1 MISAIALTMQTDLN
15 ATAYRAR
22 VSVLQGAAMG
32 GSGQARQ
39 AGRHQ
44 LSRWQL
50 GNLCFGLFGV
60 QIVWGLQNANTS
72 RIFQTLG
79 ARIDE
84 LPMLWIAGP
93 IAGLLVQ
100 PIIGEW
106 SDRTSSRWGRRRPF
120 MVAGALLAAIA
131 LVVMAGAKT
140 LWAASLMLW
149 LLTIS
154 VNIVMEPFRALMADL
169 VPDKERDGG
178 FAMQAL
184 FIGAGAVFASIL
196 PWAFVHWAGLPASS
210 PAGEV
215 PMPVRLAFYT
225 GAAGLLIAVGWTVLS
240 TRERPLTA
248 ADRQDRRMTDGAPEH
263 RGALLR
269 RGAKWVALAVII
281 AAANAILLQRR
292 EGYLLAAVV
301 GTFGGLYWLASRS
314 GLEGRGPVE
323 AIASE
328 IIGMPAVMRRLALV
342 QFFTWFGLFAMWV
355 YTVPAVAGRYYGN
368 PAAGTP
374 AFEGAANW
382 VGILF
387 AGYNGVAALVALA
400 LPAIVRRLG
409 RRKTHALC
417 LAAGAAGLMGLIQV
431 GSPAWLWLPIV
442 AIGCAWASILS
453 IPYAIVAQTVRPERM
468 GVYMGIHNIF
478 LVLPQLVAAS
488 VLGPFVG
495 GLLNGDAT
503 GALALA
509 GAALLVAAVLSLTVP
524 TAE

>member
-1 MISAIALTMQTDLN
+1 MG
-15 ATAYRAR
+15 RGGEAR
-22 VSVLQGAAMG
+22 DANRG
-32 GSGQARQ
+32 
-39 AGRHQ
+39 Q

-79 ARIDE
+79 ATIDE

-106 SDRTSSRWGRRRPF
+106 SDRTSGHWGRRRPF
-120 MVAGALLAAIA
+120 MVSGALLAAIA

-169 VPDKERDGG
+169 VPDRERDGG

-184 FIGAGAVFASIL
+184 FIGAGAVFASVL
-196 PWAFVHWAGLPASS
+196 PWVFVHWAGLPASN

-215 PMPVRLAFYT
+215 PLPVRLAFYT
-225 GAAGLLIAVGWTVLS
+225 GAAGLLISVGWTVLS
-240 TRERPLTA
+240 TRERPLAA
-248 ADRQDRRMTDGAPEH
+248 ADRGDRRLADADHPSH
-263 RGALLR
+263 RRALLR
-269 RGAKWVALAVII
+269 RGAKWVALAIII
-281 AAANAILLQRR
+281 AVANAILMQRR
-292 EGYLLAAVV
+292 EAYLLAAVV
-301 GTFGGLYWLASRS
+301 GTFGGLHWLASRS
-314 GLEGRGPVE
+314 GLEGKGPID

-328 IIGMPAVMRRLALV
+328 ILGMPAVMRRLALV

-374 AFEGAANW
+374 AYEEAANW

-387 AGYNGVAALVALA
+387 AGFNGVAALVALA
-400 LPAIVRRLG
+400 LPKMVRRLG

-417 LAAGAAGLMGLIQV
+417 LAAGAAGLAGLILA

-453 IPYAIVAQTVRPERM
+453 IPYAIVAQTVPPERM

-478 LVLPQLVAAS
+478 LVLPQLAAAS
-488 VLGPFVG
+488 LLGPFVG

-509 GAALLVAAVLSLTVP
+509 SGALMAAAIVALTIPS
-524 TAE
+524 AE